1 MKKLLFAAALVAF
14 GFTANAQEEQ
24 TFGFAEGD
32 LFISGSVTFSNE
44 STGDVKDN
52 AFEVAPKVGYF
63 LSENIALGAK
73 VGYTTS
79 KTDNGT
85 SDANNDAF
93 AVGAFGRYYFTP
105 ASKFSLFG
113 ELAADYMSYDN
124 EYGDN
129 AGKGDG
135 FGANLGAGLN
145 YFVSS
150 NFSIEAGV
158 GVLGYNTTKPDV
170 DGAESTNTF
179 SVGGDWTNVTFGVNY
194 KF

>member
-1 MKKLLFAAALVAF
+1 MKKLLFAAAFAVL

-24 TFGFAEGD
+24 TFGFAKGD

-79 KTDNGT
+79 KIDNGT
-85 SDANNDAF
+85 ADANNNAF
-93 AVGAFGRYYFTP
+93 AVGVFGRYYFTP

-124 EYGDN
+124 EYPTVVE
-129 AGKGDG
+129 GDG

-158 GVLGYNTTKPDV
+158 GVLGFNSTKA
-170 DGAESTNTF
+170 DGADDATNTF

>member
-1 MKKLLFAAALVAF
+1 MRKLLFAAALVAF

-24 TFGFAEGD
+24 TFGFAKGD

-44 STGDVKDN
+44 STGDVKKND
-52 AFEVAPKVGYF
+52 FEVAPKVGYF

-79 KTDNGT
+79 KSDNGT
-85 SDANNDAF
+85 ADANNNAF

-124 EYGDN
+124 EYPTVVE
-129 AGKGDG
+129 GDG

-158 GVLGYNTTKPDV
+158 GVLGFNSTKD
-170 DGAESTNTF
+170 DGADDATNTF